1 MLSVLRLG
9 VEGSWLLFWL
19 FLRLL
24 RIEMEE
30 LNLVEL
36 LGLALPVSALLCF
49 LRIFVDDLMRLC
61 YSGCSFMHYSR
72 TIEDY

>member
-49 LRIFVDDLMRLC
+49 VSIFADDLMRLC

>member
-1 MLSVLRLG
+1 MLSVLRFGAEG
-9 VEGSWLLFWL
+9 VWPLFRL

-24 RIEMEE
+24 RMEMEE

-49 LRIFVDDLMRLC
+49 VGILVGDLMELC
-61 YSGCSFMHYSR
+61 YSGSSFMHCSR